1 MIELDNQVYK
11 TFKVV
16 NNNIIIVKDSN
27 GREMIAI
34 GKGLGFKKSKNDV
47 VYPDEVMKT
56 YVYVDRQKNLNLTLF
71 EEVSFEIVEVAQ
83 HIIDYATSTL
93 KQKYNVNLLVSLSDH
108 IDFSVKQF
116 REGNNTVKLFNEEI
130 KRFYKEEYQV
140 GKYAINYINQT
151 LNVELSKD
159 EATSIAF
166 HLIVASQEKT
176 NIETRELLEGVNR
189 IVDITMKHLGK
200 QIDEDSL
207 AYSRYI
213 IHLKFFLSRIVSSQT
228 SNGSSELTNIFGQ
241 LVTKYEG
248 VEKCINEI
256 SEYINEK
263 FNYVC
268 TDEDCIYL
276 MIHIV
281 RLHELQRE
289 ENTNG

>member
-56 YVYVDRQKNLNLTLF
+56 YVYVDRQKNLNLALF
-71 EEVSFEIVEVAQ
+71 EEVPFEVVEVAQ

-140 GKYAINYINQT
+140 GKYAINYINQA
-151 LNVELSKD
+151 LNVELPKD

-228 SNGSSELTNIFGQ
+228 SNETSELTNIFGQ
-241 LVTKYEG
+241 LITKYKN
-248 VEKCINEI
+248 VEKCVEEI
-256 SEYINEK
+256 CEFIKEK

-268 TDEDCIYL
+268 TDEDSIYL

-281 RLHELQRE
+281 RLYELQRKD
-289 ENTNG
+289 NTDG

>member
-56 YVYVDRQKNLNLTLF
+56 YVYVDRQKNLNLALF
-71 EEVSFEIVEVAQ
+71 EEVPFEVVEVAQ

-151 LNVELSKD
+151 LNVELPKD

-228 SNGSSELTNIFGQ
+228 SNETSELTNIFGQ
-241 LVTKYEG
+241 LITKYKN
-248 VEKCINEI
+248 VEKCVEEI
-256 SEYINEK
+256 CEFIKEK

-268 TDEDCIYL
+268 TDEDSIYL

>member
-213 IHLKFFLSRIVSSQT
+213 IHLKFFLSRIVSSRT

>member
-1 MIELDNQVYK
+1 MLELDKQVYR

-16 NNNIIIVKDSN
+16 NNNIVIVKDLN

>member
-151 LNVELSKD
+151 LNVELPKD

>member
-11 TFKVV
+11 TIKVV

-56 YVYVDRQKNLNLTLF
+56 YVYVDRQKNLNLALF
-71 EEVSFEIVEVAQ
+71 EEVSFEVVEVAQ

-151 LNVELSKD
+151 LNVELPKD

-176 NIETRELLEGVNR
+176 NIETRELLEGVNH

-213 IHLKFFLSRIVSSQT
+213 IHLKFFLTRIVSSQT

-241 LVTKYEG
+241 LVTKYNG

-263 FNYVC
+263 FKYRC

-289 ENTNG
+289 ENTND

>member
-34 GKGLGFKKSKNDV
+34 GKGLGFKKNKNDV

>member
-176 NIETRELLEGVNR
+176 NIETSELLEGVNR

>member
-83 HIIDYATSTL
+83 HIIDYATTTL

-151 LNVELSKD
+151 LDVELSKD

>member
-151 LNVELSKD
+151 LNVELPKD

-228 SNGSSELTNIFGQ
+228 SNETSELTNIFGQ
-241 LVTKYEG
+241 LITKYKN
-248 VEKCINEI
+248 VEKCVEEI
-256 SEYINEK
+256 CEFIKEK

-268 TDEDCIYL
+268 TDEDSIYL